1 MSDFYFCGFGKLIA
15 SIIEYWVRKKGGVMV
30 RVVQSDRFFVLSL
43 FLIAA
48 SISSVSV
55 AINDCK
61 ILMECTGG
69 SAKAC
74 ALRFKAAQRIID
86 KGTGAQLL
94 DQGRKLDIP
103 KDVIEGLTQAFIK
116 DYETAAETPGNSPAA
131 KGNVGHM
138 KDHFDFIDA
147 HKAEFIKLGIDIPSL
162 KLAMAAHDIGKG
174 RLDEGI
180 AKYITEKA
188 KGSKQELAP
197 FLRDFILSHE
207 LHSIAGIPRVV
218 KEHLKSQGINV
229 DSPDGKAQIQKYSEQ
244 IMEAIRLHNG
254 VDVTGDLKAKYPTL
268 TPEEV
273 EQVQKAWWPENYK
286 KFARDLGLKKE
297 EYGGETNPIGDALNF
312 IDRATLASPSAPAK
326 LMAQRLGTM
335 SWGLELVEDSTTT
348 AAKGNIALI
357 EAQGSKLKKM
367 GQKQAAEAVTAAGQK
382 LNSDMIAL
390 GTTLKNM
397 NVTAKLENIPVDPG
411 TLVFQRGDG
420 QWIRIN
426 GQNKAEAFIEIWD
439 VNNKEFKPENKPAS
453 PTSPV
458 DLLMEEL
465 RQKDVWPRK

>member
-1 MSDFYFCGFGKLIA
+1 M
-15 SIIEYWVRKKGGVMV
+15 
-30 RVVQSDRFFVLSL
+30 L
-43 FLIAA
+43 FR
-48 SISSVSV
+48 S
-55 AINDCK
+55 
-61 ILMECTGG
+61 
-69 SAKAC
+69 
-74 ALRFKAAQRIID
+74 
-86 KGTGAQLL
+86 
-94 DQGRKLDIP
+94 
-103 KDVIEGLTQAFIK
+103 
-116 DYETAAETPGNSPAA
+116 
-131 KGNVGHM
+131 
-138 KDHFDFIDA
+138 
-147 HKAEFIKLGIDIPSL
+147 
-162 KLAMAAHDIGKG
+162 
-174 RLDEGI
+174 
-180 AKYITEKA
+180 
-188 KGSKQELAP
+188 
-197 FLRDFILSHE
+197 
-207 LHSIAGIPRVV
+207 
-218 KEHLKSQGINV
+218 
-229 DSPDGKAQIQKYSEQ
+229 
-244 IMEAIRLHNG
+244 
-254 VDVTGDLKAKYPTL
+254 LKAKYPTL

-367 GQKQAAEAVTAAGQK
+367 GQTEAQTQAARKVTAAGQK

-411 TLVFQRGDG
+411 TLIFQRGDG
-420 QWIRIN
+420 KWIRIN

-439 VNNKEFKPENKPAS
+439 GKEFKLENKPAS

-458 DLLMEEL
+458 DLLMTEL
-465 RQKDVWPRK
+465 GKNGTWPPK

>member
-1 MSDFYFCGFGKLIA
+1 
-15 SIIEYWVRKKGGVMV
+15 MV

-48 SISSVSV
+48 STSTLSF

-74 ALRFKAAQRIID
+74 ALRFKAAQRIIN

-94 DQGRKLDIP
+94 DQGLKLDIP
-103 KDVIEGLTQAFIK
+103 ESFVEGLTEAFIK
-116 DYETAAETPGNSPAA
+116 DYKTAAETPGNSPAA

-138 KDHFDFIDA
+138 KDHFNFIDA
-147 HKAEFIKLGIDIPSL
+147 HEAKFRELGIDIPSL

-218 KEHLKSQGINV
+218 KEHLNSQGIDV
-229 DSPDGKAQIQKYSEQ
+229 DSPAGKAQIQKYSEQ

-286 KFARDLGLKKE
+286 KFARDLGLKNE
-297 EYGGETNPIGDALNF
+297 EYGGETNPIGYALNF

-348 AAKGNIALI
+348 AAKGNIAQI
-357 EAQGSKLKKM
+357 KAQGFKLEQM
-367 GQKQAAEAVTAAGQK
+367 AQSESQKQAAEAVTAAGQK

-411 TLVFQRGDG
+411 TLIFQRGDG
-420 QWIRIN
+420 KWIRIN